1 MFISPFKE
9 IPIRY
14 GYILYFLV
22 MRIIF
27 PHIYRLVVKLSLEKS
42 RLDGKYYICQQ
53 EDFYQPEVCIIFYPS
68 FIIFNKS
75 FYQDILQLTLPFL
88 VPLFMRLK
96 YLVGV
101 PIEPKKTLSPFSP
114 FRLLSAVAALIWA
127 LACFLALILGWV
139 CQRMYRLKES
149 FRGDSGHQGD
159 IQGKGVST
167 IKAKRIDIS
176 IRGLQI
182 ETPGASVSFG
192 WRK

>member
-1 MFISPFKE
+1 
-9 IPIRY
+9 
-14 GYILYFLV
+14 
-22 MRIIF
+22 
-27 PHIYRLVVKLSLEKS
+27 
-42 RLDGKYYICQQ
+42 
-53 EDFYQPEVCIIFYPS
+53 
-68 FIIFNKS
+68 
-75 FYQDILQLTLPFL
+75 
-88 VPLFMRLK
+88 MRLK
-96 YLVGV
+96 YLVAV

-182 ETPGASVSFG
+182 ETPSASVSFG
-192 WRK
+192 RRK

>member
-1 MFISPFKE
+1 
-9 IPIRY
+9 
-14 GYILYFLV
+14 
-22 MRIIF
+22 MRTIF

-53 EDFYQPEVCIIFYPS
+53 EDFYQPEVCITFYPS
-68 FIIFNKS
+68 FILFNKS

-96 YLVGV
+96 YLVAV

-114 FRLLSAVAALIWA
+114 FRLLSAVAALILA

-192 WRK
+192 RRK

>member
-14 GYILYFLV
+14 GYVLYFLV

-53 EDFYQPEVCIIFYPS
+53 EDFYQPDVCIIFYPF

-96 YLVGV
+96 YLVAV

-114 FRLLSAVAALIWA
+114 FRLLSAVAVLIWA

-149 FRGDSGHQGD
+149 FRGGSGLQSN
-159 IQGKGVST
+159 IQGKCVST

-192 WRK
+192 RRK